1 MKMRYD
7 AFISYSH
14 AADGKLAPSLQT
26 ALHKLAKPWFKARAL
41 TVFRDETD
49 LSVSPGTWPSIEKA
63 LSQANHFVLLASP
76 TAARS
81 KWVRREV
88 AFWLKER
95 SIESISIVLTDG
107 NLSWN
112 DQAGRIDAELTD
124 ALPPQLTEAYREEPL
139 YGDLRFART
148 EVDLSL
154 QNAEFKRRVVPIAA
168 KLHGKTPAELVSDEV
183 REHRRT
189 LRIRNSAIAALVVL
203 SICAASGAY
212 VATRQ
217 AAEADRQRRSAV
229 AAREASERELLR
241 AKAGELRALI
251 QRVDVMIGRTDPDAE
266 ATRIERLRAERAKL
280 ESRLEE
286 VAREHQRKLAAAIGF
301 RGDLGF
307 LLRFEG
313 RVGGLK
319 LSLGTV
325 QIDPAT
331 DLGFAKA
338 ETIRDRYAFI
348 LTPDE
353 LEAVLSLVGLRGT
366 PAEAAWKA
374 NPILQRI
381 RLESTDVARLVPE
394 VAAPIWQD
402 LVRRFPSLTASSTP
416 PYAHTALLSLAFNI
430 GTGNRVWQTL
440 SEPISRSDWRAA
452 ADIVESMAQ
461 QGRHSQF
468 PGLARRR
475 REEAALLRDTPIADP
490 AMSPVESGAADHST

>member
-26 ALHKLAKPWFKARAL
+26 ALHRLAKPWYKARAL

-63 LSQANHFVLLASP
+63 LSEAKHFVLLASP
-76 TAARS
+76 SAGRS
-81 KWVRREV
+81 KWVQREV

-107 NLSWN
+107 LLTW
-112 DQAGRIDAELTD
+112 DDEAGRIDAERTD
-124 ALPPQLTEAYREEPL
+124 AIPPQLVEAYREEPL
-139 YGDLRFART
+139 YGDLRFARS
-148 EVDLSL
+148 EIDLSL

-168 KLHGKTPAELVSDEV
+168 KLHGKTPAELVSDEL

-189 LRIRNSAIAALVVL
+189 LRIRNSAIAVL
-203 SICAASGAY
+203 ILLLILAVAGAY

-229 AAREASERELLR
+229 AEREASERELLR

-251 QRVDVMIGRTDPDAE
+251 QRIDAMIDRLDPDAE
-266 ATRIERLRAERAKL
+266 PTRIERLRAERVKL
-280 ESRLEE
+280 ESRLNE
-286 VAREHQRKLAAAIGF
+286 VVQEHQRKLAAAMGF

-307 LLRFEG
+307 LLRWEG
-313 RVGGLK
+313 LAGKV
-319 LSLGTV
+319 SLGYDTV

-331 DLGFAKA
+331 DLGLANA
-338 ETIRDRYAFI
+338 GTIRDRYAFI

-353 LEAVLSLVGLRGT
+353 LEAVLSVVGLRG
-366 PAEAAWKA
+366 EAAKTAWRA

-394 VAAPIWQD
+394 VAAPIWQN
-402 LVRRFPSLTASSTP
+402 LVGRFPSLTENTTP
-416 PYAHTALLSLAFNI
+416 PYVHTAVLSLAFNL
-430 GTGNRVWQTL
+430 GTGNRVWHTL
-440 SEPISRSDWRAA
+440 SEPILRSDWGAA
-452 ADIVESMAQ
+452 ADIIESLAQ
-461 QGRHSQF
+461 QGIHARV
-468 PGLARRR
+468 PGLAQRR
-475 REEAALLRDTPIADP
+475 REEAALLR
-490 AMSPVESGAADHST
+490 SKLGAGAK